1 MTTGA
6 AIDYV
11 AAFNL
16 AWVTAGADFTR
27 FTPSRAN
34 SVVSPFVGAMVGVLW
49 FAFIGLISTI
59 SIAITSGA
67 YNANNS
73 DPSTIA
79 AKLGL
84 GVIALLVIVL
94 TSMTANAVNLL
105 GAGSALSNIFPKLNL
120 KLALWIVVILATV
133 VTLIPMFVGSF
144 RHLRKLSGL
153 RGDGPRT
160 HDCHHLYRLLLEGKA
175 PLPGRRIWPG

>member
-1 MTTGA
+1 M
-6 AIDYV
+6 
-11 AAFNL
+11 
-16 AWVTAGADFTR
+16 
-27 FTPSRAN
+27 
-34 SVVSPFVGAMVGVLW
+34 LW

-144 RHLRKLSGL
+144 
-153 RGDGPRT
+153 
-160 HDCHHLYRLLLEGKA
+160 
-175 PLPGRRIWPG
+175 